1 MNQADSCPIDLLIV
15 GAGMYVCGKG
25 TQGLGTILP
34 AAFEAARKGRVK
46 TIHLSAATRK
56 SAALAKQKSD
66 ELQTLTKVIPDIH
79 FYPQTQDDP
88 QSYLEAADRI
98 KGPCAA
104 IVCVPDTLHFK
115 ITRDLIKQGIHVQVV
130 KPLVP
135 TVKENQAL
143 IDLKTKHQVYGCVE
157 YHKRFDQANLK
168 LFDLIRQGKL
178 GDLLHFCIKYSQR
191 KIIPT
196 TIFRGW
202 VESTN
207 IFQYLGVHYVDLIHF
222 LTQAQPMRLMAIG
235 TKSYLSGQGIDT
247 YDTIQT
253 LIQWKQ
259 GSRETTF
266 LSSHLTGWIDPNIST
281 AMSDQRMEVIGTQGR
296 YRSDQKN
303 RGVTFVTDQHGYEE
317 INPYFC
323 QFYPDEDNDAM
334 RIQGYGAKS
343 ILQFIKDVSD
353 IIYKK
358 KNPNELKGARATFES
373 SMVIAKV
380 LEASQKS
387 LEQDSKWIRI

>member
-1 MNQADSCPIDLLIV
+1 MPQTDSGPIDLLIV

-34 AAFEAARKGRVK
+34 AAFEAVRKGRVR
-46 TIHLSAATRK
+46 TIHLAAATQK
-56 SAALAKQKSD
+56 SAGLAKKKSD
-66 ELQTLTKVIPDIH
+66 ELQGLTKVTPDIR
-79 FYPQTQDDP
+79 FYPQTRDDP
-88 QSYLEAADRI
+88 KSYLEAADRI

-104 IVCVPDTLHFK
+104 IVCVPDALHFEV
-115 ITRDLIKQGIHVQVV
+115 TSELIQRGIHVQVV

-143 IDLKTKHQVYGCVE
+143 IDLKNKHQVYGCVE
-157 YHKRFDQANLK
+157 YHKRFDHANLK
-168 LFDLIRQGKL
+168 LFDLIRKGEL

-196 TIFRGW
+196 TLFRGW
-202 VESTN
+202 VETTN

-222 LTQAQPMRLMAIG
+222 LTQARPMRLMSLG
-235 TKSYLSGQGIDT
+235 TKKYLTGQGIDT

-259 GSRETTF
+259 ENSENTF
-266 LSSHLTGWIDPNIST
+266 LSSHLTGWIDPDIST

-303 RGVTFVTDQHGYEE
+303 RGVTFVADQHGYEE

-323 QFYPDEDNDAM
+323 QFYQDEDNDAM

-343 ILQFIKDVSD
+343 ILQFIKDASD

-358 KNPNELKGARATFES
+358 KNPRDLKGARATFES
-373 SMVIAKV
+373 SLVIAKV

-387 LEQDSKWIRI
+387 LGQDNNWIEI